1 MNRHL
6 VVDGHKDDTCDRPI
20 TAAERCFFLF
30 LLLWDLTEMLQ
41 VVDVFTLEIS
51 RIKKNEYSIP
61 VI

>member
-6 VVDGHKDDTCDRPI
+6 VVDGHKDDTCDRLI
-20 TAAERCFFLF
+20 TAAERWVFLF

-51 RIKKNEYSIP
+51 RIKKK
-61 VI
+61 